1 MKLLF
6 TQLSIIAIGAML
18 LHSCNEQQRYS
29 KLSKSEKSSTPASK
43 DGLYIPG
50 DQEAATREFLGIY
63 RGSVTNQQG
72 EKVKT
77 IINLK
82 EEAEV
87 TITEQMNGNFYKKV
101 GNYRL
106 HNDTLDITFKRNDSV
121 LRYLLKNKTL
131 LRIPYKDTP
140 LSPLEEKNVFTQ
152 VDPNDFERI

>member
-6 TQLSIIAIGAML
+6 NRLSIIAIGAML
-18 LHSCNEQQRYS
+18 LQSCNEQQRYS
-29 KLSKSEKSSTPASK
+29 KLSKSDKSLTPASK

-50 DQEAATREFLGIY
+50 DQEAATHEFLGIY

-72 EKVKT
+72 EKVKI

-82 EEAEV
+82 EDAEV

-101 GNYRL
+101 GNYRF

-131 LRIPYKDTP
+131 LRIPYKNTP
-140 LSPLEEKNVFTQ
+140 LAPQEEKNVFTQ